1 MASSFLDAIADFIG
15 EHALLPQGAR
25 VVVAASGGADSMACL
40 SGLRRLGYD
49 VHAFH
54 VNYGLREGA
63 EADEALVRRWC
74 ARQSPPVP
82 CEGVACDASARAA
95 ARDESLQEAA
105 RDLRYAALA
114 DHATALGATAVAT
127 GHHRDDQAE
136 TLLLNLVRGCGPE
149 GLAGMRPAR
158 PLQHAPAVSLVRPLL
173 PLRRDDIEAYAAA
186 TGLPWRTDPTN
197 RSLAYDRAVI
207 RTEILPR
214 LAAHFEGARAPLAR
228 SARLVREYVDADLRP
243 ALRERMATAFE
254 EREEGGWLHLQPL
267 RTAAPVWRRRL
278 VLAALRRSLPAAPS
292 SHGVASELAA
302 LVEAQVG
309 RRVEV
314 DGGAVWRERGG
325 LRFLP
330 AAAAPDALALTPVP
344 PDTPVDIPQ
353 GTLRVEPVEEAPDAL
368 DAEAPY
374 IVYADAD
381 RLGTALAVRTWDD
394 GDRFCPLGLEGT
406 KRVSR
411 LLTDQRVPAHRR
423 TGIAVLCTDAHIA
436 WVVGHRLDHRVRVR
450 PDTEHVVRLVLQPR
464 EKA

>member
-15 EHALLPQGAR
+15 EHALLAEGAR
-25 VVVAASGGADSMACL
+25 AVVAVSGGADSMACL

-82 CEGVACDASARAA
+82 FRAVACDASARAA
-95 ARDESLQEAA
+95 AHDESLQEAA
-105 RDLRYAALA
+105 RCLRYAALA

-158 PLQHAPAVSLVRPLL
+158 PLQHAPSVSLVRPLL
-173 PLRRDDIEAYAAA
+173 PVSRDDIEAYAEA
-186 TGLPWRTDPTN
+186 TDLPWRTDPTN
-197 RSLAYDRAVI
+197 RSLAYDRGVI

-228 SARLVREYVDADLRP
+228 SARLVREYVDADVRP
-243 ALRERMATAFE
+243 ALRERMATAYE
-254 EREEGGWLHLQPL
+254 ARAEGGWLSLQPL

-278 VLAALRRSLPAAPS
+278 MLAALRRSLPTAPS
-292 SHGVASELAA
+292 SHSVATELAG

-314 DGGAVWRERGG
+314 GGGAVWRERGG

-330 AAAAPDALALTPVP
+330 DEAAPEPLAPTPVP
-344 PDTPVDIPQ
+344 QGTPVDIPQ
-353 GTLRVEPVEEAPDAL
+353 GTLRVERLEAPPAAL
-368 DAEAPY
+368 DTGSPHV
-374 IVYADAD
+374 VYADAA
-381 RLGTALAVRTWDD
+381 RLGPSLTVRTWND
-394 GDRFCPLGLEGT
+394 GDRFRPLGLPGS
-406 KRVSR
+406 KRVGR
-411 LLTDQRVPAHRR
+411 LLTDRRVPPHRR
-423 TGIAVLCTDAHIA
+423 AGISVLCAEEHIA

-450 PDTEHVVRLVLQPR
+450 PETTTVARLVLQPR